1 MGRLHLVTF
10 LLWKDKEVLF
20 MNILKKLLVIST
32 LSFTL
37 LGFET
42 TSSATGHTISVKSG
56 ETSWK
61 VINKSNESALDLVKA
76 NHDKFPSLYKEE
88 INVSDQDKELMAR
101 LVSAEAKGEP
111 YEGKVA
117 VAEVI
122 INRVEHDQF
131 PDTVEEVVFERV
143 SGTYAFSPV
152 QNGEINKPAD
162 EESIEAVEQAINVSE
177 NDSNAVYFYNPDI
190 ATDKWI
196 LSRQVTKTIG
206 NHRFAI

>member
-1 MGRLHLVTF
+1 
-10 LLWKDKEVLF
+10 
-20 MNILKKLLVIST
+20 MNILKMLLVIST

-42 TSSATGHTISVKSG
+42 TSSAANHTVSVKSG

-61 VINKSNESALDLVKA
+61 VVNKSNNSALELVKV
-76 NHDKFPSLYKEE
+76 NHDKFPTLYKEE

-131 PDTVEEVVFERV
+131 PDTVEDVVYERV

-152 QNGEINKPAD
+152 KNGEINKPAD
-162 EESIEAVEQAINVSE
+162 EESIEAVEQAI
-177 NDSNAVYFYNPDI
+177 DSIESGTEAVYFYNPEI
-190 ATDKWI
+190 ATDRWI
-196 LSRQVTKTIG
+196 LSRHVTETIG